1 MIRFYED
8 TNRGLAIF
16 LLNMADVDIL
26 IRSNQRSGRTANRNH
41 HPFQRKLNW

>member
-1 MIRFYED
+1 MIRLYED
-8 TNRGLAIF
+8 MNRGLANF

-26 IRSNQRSGRTANRNH
+26 IRSNQGSGGTANRNH